1 MFLEHSRKVES
12 VTQVKTLLLHII
24 AVIQMATGSFAKFL
38 GICGLA
44 NFWIIAREQITNCA
58 PVLSVHVHLWIAQE
72 TDKEASDS
80 HDTTDM

>member
-12 VTQVKTLLLHII
+12 VTQVTRLLLHII

-58 PVLSVHVHLWIAQE
+58 PVLSMHLWIAQE